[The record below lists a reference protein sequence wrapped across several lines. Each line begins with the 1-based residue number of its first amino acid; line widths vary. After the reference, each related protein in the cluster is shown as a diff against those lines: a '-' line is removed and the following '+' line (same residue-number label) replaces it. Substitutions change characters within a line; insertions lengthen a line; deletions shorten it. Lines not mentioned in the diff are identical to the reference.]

1 MERLPDVGEAGA
13 DGEVTANGASGAGL
27 FAERLERGAAEV
39 DDHRVGCLDRELLV
53 GHADQHLAP
62 AGLFWLLVAG
72 AGDVGVAEC
81 LPGLVQVNA
90 ESGEGPGRGGIG
102 IAQGGEQQMVRAD
115 RL

>member
-1 MERLPDVGEAGA
+1 MVPVGLAFSPSAWSAARPRSMITGSVA
-13 DGEVTANGASGAGL
+13 SIVSCLSVTRISIW
-27 FAERLERGAAEV
+27 RR
-39 DDHRVGCLDRELLV
+39 
-53 GHADQHLAP
+53 
-62 AGLFWLLVAG
+62 GLFWLLVAG

-102 IAQGGEQQMVRAD
+102 IAKGGEQQMVRAD